1 MLHGIVSLY
10 TSVYTFYGRDHFKRR
25 VAFSVRKTGQ
35 GTRSGLFSRFTHR
48 FHYAVVK
55 VHCSLLWILVK
66 GARVFGPENFPRVLN
81 SRKFCVSTFVRQGLY
96 FVPPFLFSVS
106 FFFFLFCFFLATIK
120 PYNCQPLVRAVLR
133 RFNRYH
139 QVYQR
144 TILINLR
151 HRRNCSLVI
160 CNICKASKIYFLL
173 FNVFH
178 VCPTYVSF

>member
-1 MLHGIVSLY
+1 MDP
-10 TSVYTFYGRDHFKRR
+10 RKRCTCIR
-25 VAFSVRKTGQ
+25 ARKL
-35 GTRSGLFSRFTHR
+35 S
-48 FHYAVVK
+48 
-55 VHCSLLWILVK
+55 
-66 GARVFGPENFPRVLN
+66 ARVKFSQVLCFDIR
-81 SRKFCVSTFVRQGLY
+81 SPGTLFCSSLS
-96 FVPPFLFSVS
+96 FLC
-106 FFFFLFCFFLATIK
+106 FFFFSFFCFFLATIK

-151 HRRNCSLVI
+151 HGRNCSLVI